1 MSSRNEASAPSQT
14 DCSNA
19 DNPGHTLPDAS
30 ASSITVHHARQAAP
44 SGGPDMQGNYDHDV
58 CVCVTCRVR
67 CPNDV
72 ALHKHGKA
80 EAHPPFGCVCG
91 ATFSR
96 PDTLE
101 RHILSKNK
109 VPTDFCPLCKRGETP
124 KAFSRA
130 DHLYQHLRNFHRIP
144 TGRIPAEFSDTMPQF
159 PCQIPGCPRTGELAY
174 LRQLDLDEHMA
185 YMHYSSQNG
194 VSIQQGL
201 SDSAPYTGHDFQQ
214 SVCPQTA
221 PFSEQDAQNGFFWQ
235 RGEVDNV
242 QADKPF
248 LRRGIFVEDMGSQPH
263 GDFDFPH

>member
-1 MSSRNEASAPSQT
+1 MSSWNEPSPPSQT

-19 DNPGHTLPDAS
+19 DNSGHTLPDAS

-44 SGGPDMQGNYDHDV
+44 LVAPDMQGNYDHDV

-96 PDTLE
+96 PDTLG

-109 VPTDFCPLCKRGETP
+109 VLDYSCPLCKRDETP

-130 DHLYQHLRNFHRIP
+130 DHLYQHLKTFHRIP

-185 YMHYSSQNG
+185 YVHYSPQNDMP
-194 VSIQQGL
+194 IQQGL
-201 SDSAPYTGHDFQQ
+201 RDSAPYTSHGFQQ
-214 SVCPQTA
+214 SVYPQTT
-221 PFSEQDAQNGFFWQ
+221 PFSQQDTQNGFFVQ
-235 RGEVDNV
+235 RGEVDNA
-242 QADKPF
+242 QAENAF
-248 LRRGIFVEDMGSQPH
+248 LGRDMFVEHMNFQPH
-263 GDFDFPH
+263 GDFDSLR